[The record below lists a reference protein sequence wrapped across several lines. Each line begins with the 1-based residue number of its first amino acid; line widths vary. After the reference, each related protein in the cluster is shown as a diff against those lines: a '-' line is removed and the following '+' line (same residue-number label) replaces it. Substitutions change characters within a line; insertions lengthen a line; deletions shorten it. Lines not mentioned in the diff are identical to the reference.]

1 MTLSDFSFLPKNYQ
15 VCLASFIF
23 SISMQF
29 CFHDNSPIY
38 GLVTAIIY
46 HTGTGGSGTS
56 HDIDI
61 AQPHLDFHP
70 GHERAQ
76 GLLSKSSG
84 RQAPRRNKKHH
95 WLPPKL

>member
-1 MTLSDFSFLPKNYQ
+1 
-15 VCLASFIF
+15 
-23 SISMQF
+23 MQF

-56 HDIDI
+56 HDIGI

-70 GHERAQ
+70 GHE
-76 GLLSKSSG
+76 SG
-84 RQAPRRNKKHH
+84 PKDCSQNPLEDKHEE
-95 WLPPKL
+95 